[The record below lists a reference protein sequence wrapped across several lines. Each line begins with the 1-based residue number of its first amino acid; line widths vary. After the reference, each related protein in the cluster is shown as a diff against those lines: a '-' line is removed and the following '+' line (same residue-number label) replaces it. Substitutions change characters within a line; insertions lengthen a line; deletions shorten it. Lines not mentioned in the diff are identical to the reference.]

1 MSMKEM
7 QSVVVKSEE
16 MQLELQPEMQLPVS
30 DVKPKRFTLKPR
42 KPSPLKPF
50 RQRPSASEQMML
62 PDPKQV
68 LRWQNILD
76 TNYVILRD
84 NLKPSPLVKFLALSS
99 DQQKTLD
106 GMVG

>member
-1 MSMKEM
+1 MSMKQEEM

-16 MQLELQPEMQLPVS
+16 MQPEVQPEMQLPVS
-30 DVKPKRFTLKPR
+30 DVKPKRFALKPR

-50 RQRPSASEQMML
+50 RQRPSTSEQMML

-68 LRWQNILD
+68 FEMAGHTG

-84 NLKPSPLVKFLALSS
+84 
-99 DQQKTLD
+99 T
-106 GMVG
+106 